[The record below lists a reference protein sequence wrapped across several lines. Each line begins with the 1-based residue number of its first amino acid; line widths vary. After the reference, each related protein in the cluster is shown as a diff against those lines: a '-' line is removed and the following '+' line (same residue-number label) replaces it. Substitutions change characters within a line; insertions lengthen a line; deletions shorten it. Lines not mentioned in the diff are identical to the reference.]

1 MARYSHLPIYKKS
14 YDLFQEIFLAVKEF
28 PREYKYTLGEKLQ
41 KETIDMVVYVYK
53 ANSDKDKC
61 PSLENILER
70 IQIVELILR
79 LCRDMRILSLKKYS
93 QIILIVEEIARQA
106 EGWKK
111 FNKFARQQSPLGT
124 AVAPIT

>member
-1 MARYSHLPIYKKS
+1 MARYLHLPIYKKS

-41 KETIDMVVYVYK
+41 KETIEMVVGIYR
-53 ANSDKDKC
+53 ANSHEDKC
-61 PSLENILER
+61 PSIENILER

-79 LCRDMRILSLKKYS
+79 LCRDMRVLPLKRYS
-93 QIILIVEEIARQA
+93 QIILIAEEISRQA

-111 FNKFARQQSPLGT
+111 FNKSHAS
-124 AVAPIT
+124 